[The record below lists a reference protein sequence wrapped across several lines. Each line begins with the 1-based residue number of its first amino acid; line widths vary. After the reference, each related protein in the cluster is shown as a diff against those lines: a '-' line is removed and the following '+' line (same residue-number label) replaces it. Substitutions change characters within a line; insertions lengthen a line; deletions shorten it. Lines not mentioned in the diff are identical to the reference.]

1 MRRRDVIK
9 MAAAIGALAPLQ
21 AADAAPARVLVVY
34 DPRRP
39 VSVAYARRWSAFGAA
54 VRPTS
59 DDVFR
64 LWRRARRSVRPL
76 MLTGVT
82 SHAHIMVLK
91 AEARA
96 AGRTVSAEPL
106 GGGLFAWTIA

>member
-9 MAAAIGALAPLQ
+9 MGAAVGAMAPLQ

-54 VRPTS
+54 WDPHADPAVAHFAVDAKPGQGV
-59 DDVFR
+59 DDPALQR
-64 LWRRARRSVRPL
+64 LHEGAHVAASRR
-76 MLTGVT
+76 
-82 SHAHIMVLK
+82 
-91 AEARA
+91 
-96 AGRTVSAEPL
+96 
-106 GGGLFAWTIA
+106 